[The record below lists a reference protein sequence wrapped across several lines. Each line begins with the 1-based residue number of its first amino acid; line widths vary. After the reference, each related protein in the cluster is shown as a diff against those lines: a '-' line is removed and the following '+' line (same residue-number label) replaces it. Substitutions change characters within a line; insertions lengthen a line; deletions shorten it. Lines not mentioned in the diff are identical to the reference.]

1 MKSGGNR
8 LRYLIVYG
16 PTQEPLD
23 PVRYLT
29 NRSTGTMGRL
39 LADAAEKRGHRVTR
53 IECPVPPVRTAREL
67 LKTLQR
73 QISQQDVLIMA
84 AAVCDVRPAACARS
98 KIRKSALGTIKFV
111 KNPDI
116 LKELST
122 KKSKSQIFVGFALE
136 SFKLVESALN
146 KLKSKRLDLIVAQK
160 VSQNI
165 DPFGNN
171 LLDAVLL
178 TATGQKQVYHRINK
192 PALAQSIIQ
201 KSENLALE
209 NPSENE

>member
-1 MKSGGNR
+1 MNSGGYR

-53 IECPVPPVRTAREL
+53 VECPAHARTAREL
-67 LKTLQR
+67 LAKLR
-73 QISQQDVLIMA
+73 KLIAHQDVLIMA
-84 AAVCDVRPAACARS
+84 AAVCDVRPAVYTAA
-98 KIRKSALGTIKFV
+98 KIKKTALRTVRFV

-116 LKELST
+116 LQELSR

-136 SFKLVESALN
+136 SVKLIQGAHN
-146 KLKSKRLDLIVAQK
+146 KLRSKKLNLIVAQK

-165 DPFGNN
+165 DPFGNKP
-171 LLDAVLL
+171 LDAVLL
-178 TATGQKQVYHRINK
+178 SATGQKQAYPRISK
-192 PALAQSIIQ
+192 PALAQIVIRR
-201 KSENLALE
+201 SETLALD
-209 NPSENE
+209 NPSENA